1 MTDQKIK
8 VGDIVVLK
16 SGSPKMTATHEVTVS
31 SYPLL
36 VSLLVCQWYCHGEFR
51 EMKCKPE
58 ALLLAK
64 DHPEL
69 VEQE

>member
-36 VSLLVCQWYCHGEFR
+36 VCQWYCHGEFR

-64 DHPEL
+64 DYPEL
-69 VEQE
+69 VELV